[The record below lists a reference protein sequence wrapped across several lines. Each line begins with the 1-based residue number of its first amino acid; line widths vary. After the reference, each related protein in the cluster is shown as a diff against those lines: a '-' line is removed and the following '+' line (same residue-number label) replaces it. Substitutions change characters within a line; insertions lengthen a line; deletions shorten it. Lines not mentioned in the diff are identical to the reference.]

1 MKKNRVIL
9 YYLLIW
15 ACWAFYLYIDNVI
28 NKRGYQPYIWSNLA
42 ATCTGFSFCF
52 FIVYPRWLKRKK
64 MHWLI
69 PGLLIADGL
78 FIVSRYLIEE
88 VLYPLILGHGNYDP
102 GVTSGQ
108 YISDNWWRGLQPV
121 LFSFIVWALFDTFK
135 KEREAEQLTKERIQ
149 AELLFLKTQVNPHF
163 LYNTLNYMY
172 SLAYPV
178 SDRLAEAIIKLSQLM
193 RYMLHNTL
201 DGMIGLQPEIDYLN
215 NYIEIY
221 RLRFEDHFFV
231 QFRIQGDATNKR
243 IASLVLIPF
252 VENAFKHGIVDDAAK
267 PVQIQLDIQGD
278 QLLFRVTNSIHHDDK
293 DHSSGIGLANIRRRL
308 SLIYPGSH
316 ELMIVQDKEIY
327 TVHLSITLN

>member
-9 YYLLIW
+9 YYLLAW
-15 ACWAFYLYIDNVI
+15 TCWAFYLYIDNVI

-42 ATCTGFSFCF
+42 ATCAAFSFCF

-64 MHWLI
+64 IHWLI
-69 PGLLIADGL
+69 PGLIIADGI
-78 FIVSRYLIEE
+78 FIVSRYFIEE
-88 VLYPLILGHGNYDP
+88 VLYPLLLGHGNYDP
-102 GVTSGQ
+102 GVTAGH

-172 SLAYPV
+172 SLSYPV

-201 DGMIGLQPEIDYLN
+201 DGMIGLQPEIDYLH

-231 QFRIQGDATNKR
+231 HFSIQGDATNKR

-267 PVQIQLDIQGD
+267 PVKILLDIQGN
-278 QLLFRVTNSIHHDDK
+278 QLLFRVSNHIHHDDK
-293 DHSSGIGLANIRRRL
+293 DDTSGIGLANIRRRL
-308 SLIYPGSH
+308 TLIYPGSH
-316 ELMIVQDKEIY
+316 ELMIVQDKNIY
-327 TVHLSITLN
+327 TVHLSITLT